1 MNTFERLLKA
11 DAAKADQMQTKVIRS
26 NRLAFILGEDEPVDI
41 TIKALPTREIQFVQ
55 EFLSDKHGNV
65 IPGRYLD
72 ANFIICTKGI
82 VDPDV
87 TSPDLISHFGVRDS
101 KALVEKIFQVE
112 AANIASEIMSLSGAD
127 ENVRDEIKNS

>member
-11 DAAKADQMQTKVIRS
+11 DAAKASEMQTKVIKS
-26 NRLAFILGEDEPVDI
+26 KRLAFILGEEEPVDM
-41 TIKALPTREIQFVQ
+41 TIRALPTRDIQYVQ
-55 EFLSDKHGNV
+55 EFLSDKNGNV

-72 ANFIICTKGI
+72 ANFIICAKGI

-87 TSPDLISHFGVRDS
+87 NKQELISHFEAKDA
-101 KALVEKIFQVE
+101 KALVEKIFQAE

-127 ENVRDEIKNS
+127 QDIKTEIKN